1 MILDLLLAAA
11 LLLIWL
17 IVGERTVSSMNYTSS
32 RRWWTHLFLGP
43 MVPIVRIAVRWY
55 PMEFLLLQMM
65 RKNIVDFVRKIFL
78 RSTSEC
84 DE

>member
-1 MILDLLLAAA
+1 MILDLLLGVA

-43 MVPIVRIAVRWY
+43 MVPIVRIAVRSF
-55 PMEFLLLQMM
+55 PMQFVLLLMT
-65 RKNIVDFVRKIFL
+65 REYIVDLVRKIFL

>member
-11 LLLIWL
+11 LLLILL
-17 IVGERTVSSMNYTSS
+17 IVVGHTASSMNYTSS

-43 MVPIVRIAVRWY
+43 IVPMVGIAFRWY

-65 RKNIVDFVRKIFL
+65 RKNIVDFVRKISS
-78 RSTSEC
+78 RHTRT
-84 DE
+84 

>member
-17 IVGERTVSSMNYTSS
+17 IVGGHTASSMNYTSS

-43 MVPIVRIAVRWY
+43 MVPMVGIAVRWY
-55 PMEFLLLQMM
+55 PMEFFLLQMM

-78 RSTSEC
+78 RSTSEY

>member
-17 IVGERTVSSMNYTSS
+17 IVGGHTASSMNYTSS